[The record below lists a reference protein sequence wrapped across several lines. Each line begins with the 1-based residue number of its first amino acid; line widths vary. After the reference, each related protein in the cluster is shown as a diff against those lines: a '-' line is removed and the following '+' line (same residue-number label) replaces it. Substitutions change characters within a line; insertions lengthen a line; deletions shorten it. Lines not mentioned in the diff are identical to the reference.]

1 MRGQLPT
8 QPFDESK
15 DSFIRFPEDTR
26 VMAHE
31 TPLRITVGYV
41 QWEKKKINNVRSQEQ
56 ETFDFVQNFLFL
68 LTSETTQC
76 VKRL

>member
-8 QPFDESK
+8 QPLDESK

-41 QWEKKKINNVRSQEQ
+41 QWEEKRSIMS
-56 ETFDFVQNFLFL
+56 DPKNR
-68 LTSETTQC
+68 
-76 VKRL
+76 RLSI